1 MLVLSPGA
9 TWCLLIRTLGVMR
22 QDCEAGA
29 GGIRGWCGVDAALLP
44 GVGKKGMMDTADRP
58 VRKFREKGEEAPSSG
73 H

>member
-1 MLVLSPGA
+1 
-9 TWCLLIRTLGVMR
+9 MR
-22 QDCEAGA
+22 QDCEAGG